1 MLVLVLI
8 LVVIALVLL
17 LAGWFLHLVVLAW
30 TSVGISVLAGLVL
43 LYDWWQTR
51 SAVRAGRQSGGS
63 RDGDD
68 DRQAPG
74 GSSGAGALGAG
85 AAGAGAAGA
94 VGAASAGAGSG
105 PDAYG
110 GADME
115 PATQVLPVMPPPT
128 NAAEETVVMP
138 VVAPSGSAGAPS
150 GASRSSGS

>member
-51 SAVRAGRQSGGS
+51 SAVRAGRQPG
-63 RDGDD
+63 RDGDG
-68 DRQAPG
+68 DRSAQGQAPG
-74 GSSGAGALGAG
+74 
-85 AAGAGAAGA
+85 AGA
-94 VGAASAGAGSG
+94 VGAGVGAGAVGAGVAGSGAG

-115 PATQVLPVMPPPT
+115 PATQVLPIVPPT
-128 NAAEETVVMP
+128 VECGGGDGRDAGRGTVRL
-138 VVAPSGSAGAPS
+138 AGRTVRRFPI
-150 GASRSSGS
+150 GWTFVTERD